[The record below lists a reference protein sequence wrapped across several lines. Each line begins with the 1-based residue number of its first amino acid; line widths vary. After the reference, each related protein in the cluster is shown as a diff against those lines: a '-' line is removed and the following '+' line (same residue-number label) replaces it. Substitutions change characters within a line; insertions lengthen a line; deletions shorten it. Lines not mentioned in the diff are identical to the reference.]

1 MKKLLVPIGL
11 VVLLAVIVVASI
23 AQKSRK
29 GTKVYEEEAKRIEN
43 LVSTV
48 RASGEVQPKDYVNI
62 SSQVPGEII
71 DLAVKEG
78 DRVRK
83 GDFLLQLDPEQY
95 RSNVARL
102 EANLSLA
109 GINLEKER
117 TALATYANTLRRQEA
132 LAGEDI
138 VSDETLEVTRLQHET
153 SRIQVRA
160 LEEQIR
166 QAEADLGKARDEL
179 RKTTITAPMDGLV
192 TQVNAK
198 VGEQVIIGTM
208 NNPGTVILVL
218 SDMSEMLAEV
228 KVDETE
234 VAAVLAGQ
242 GAVVTVDAIEDRS
255 FEGQVTEIA
264 HTAIKER
271 DVSRFAVKVS
281 LTSTPEGGGPSQS
294 RELPVPAAGTEME
307 ALSKLRPGM
316 SAHAAIEVA
325 SREQALVVPI
335 QAVLTKPREEVE
347 EALRSIPSTDAPAE
361 GNAGSIAAETDEDAQ
376 EPPRGNARSG
386 VDVDVLFV
394 DRDGVAQMIV
404 VTTGLSD
411 EFNVEILDAALQE
424 GDRVVIGPYRTL
436 KKLKHGDKVVK
447 VEQDDELKEDS

>member
-1 MKKLLVPIGL
+1 MKKVLIPIGL
-11 VVLLAVIVVASI
+11 LALLAIIVVASI

-71 DLAVKEG
+71 ELAVKEG

-83 GDFLLQLDPEQY
+83 GDFLLQLDPDQF
-95 RSNVARL
+95 RSDVARL
-102 EANLSLA
+102 EANLRLA
-109 GINLEKER
+109 RINLEKER
-117 TALATYANTLRRQEA
+117 AAQATYANTLRRQEA
-132 LAGEDI
+132 LAGEMI
-138 VSDETLEVTRLQHET
+138 VSEDALELTRLQHET
-153 SRIQVRA
+153 SLIQVRA

-166 QAEADLGKARDEL
+166 QAEADLEKARDEL
-179 RKTTITAPMDGLV
+179 RKTTITAPMAGLV
-192 TQVNAK
+192 TQVNAR

-234 VAAVLAGQ
+234 IAAVLPGQ
-242 GAVVTVDAIEDRS
+242 GAVVTVDAIENRT
-255 FEGQVTEIA
+255 FEGLVTEIA

-281 LTSTPEGGGPSQS
+281 LTSTPSEEAPGHS
-294 RELPVPAAGTEME
+294 RELPAPAAGEETK

-325 SREQALVVPI
+325 SKKQALVVPI
-335 QAVLTKPREEVE
+335 QAVLTKKRTEVE
-347 EALRSIPSTDAPAE
+347 EAFEKKDSTDTVAE
-361 GNAGSIAAETDEDAQ
+361 GNAGSIAAENDEAG
-376 EPPRGNARSG
+376 ERSTG
-386 VDVDVLFV
+386 MIPGRDEDVDVLFV
-394 DRDGVAQMIV
+394 DRDGVAEMIL

-411 EFNVEILDAALQE
+411 EFSVEILDASLQE

-436 KKLKHGDKVVK
+436 KKLKQGDKLVK
-447 VEQDDELKEDS
+447 VEQDDELREDS